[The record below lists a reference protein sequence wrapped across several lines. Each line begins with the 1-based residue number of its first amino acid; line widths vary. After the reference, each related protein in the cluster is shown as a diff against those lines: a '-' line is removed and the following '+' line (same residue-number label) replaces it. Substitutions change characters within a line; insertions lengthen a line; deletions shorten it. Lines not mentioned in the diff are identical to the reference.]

1 MAPTENP
8 LELPGIDPPEN
19 ELDDDVVPPLLPS
32 DYGSDNYSDGK
43 DEDTYTSSKQC

>member
-32 DYGSDNYSDGK
+32 DYGSDNDSDGK
-43 DEDTYTSSKQC
+43 DDDTYTSSKQC